1 MKTYIAQRILYAL
14 VVMFLAATLVF
25 FMLRAI
31 PGDPVAAMLGAEAT
45 PQVVAQLRA
54 NLGLDKPFVIQY
66 FYWLR
71 NMAIAEMGVSIQ
83 NRQKV
88 ATLLVECLPRTLSIA
103 FMALC
108 ISLLVALPAG
118 IISAVKRRSLADHSV
133 TILAFIGLS
142 MPNFWL
148 GIMLILFLG
157 VKLSWF
163 PTIGYTPLSSGFAPW
178 FKHIFLPSV
187 AAGVPFA
194 AVICRMTRSS
204 LIEVLDELYIAT
216 ARAKGLSEKV
226 VVLKHALR
234 NALIP
239 IITVIGIAFSLLLV
253 GVVVIE
259 EVFAIQ
265 GMGRLLIRG
274 IINRDF
280 PVVQACILVIA
291 CTFVFANLFVDI
303 LYTIVNP
310 KIRFE
315 SHER

>member
-1 MKTYIAQRILYAL
+1 MKTYIAHRIFYAL

-31 PGDPVAAMLGAEAT
+31 PGDPVAAMLGTEATAEA
-45 PQVVAQLRA
+45 VAQLRI
-54 NLGLDKPFVIQY
+54 NLGLDKPFIIQY
-66 FYWLR
+66 LSWLR
-71 NMAIAEMGVSIQ
+71 NMAIGEMGVSIQ
-83 NRQKV
+83 NGQKV
-88 ATLLVECLPRTLSIA
+88 ATLLVECLPRTISIA
-103 FMALC
+103 FISLC
-108 ISLLVALPAG
+108 ISLFVALPAG
-118 IISAVKRRSLADHSV
+118 IISAVKRRSLADHSATV
-133 TILAFIGLS
+133 LAFIGLS

-163 PTIGYTPLSSGFAPW
+163 PTMGYSPLGGGLLPW
-178 FKHIFLPSV
+178 LKHIFLPSV
-187 AAGVPFA
+187 ACGVPFS

-239 IITVIGIAFSLLLV
+239 IITVIGIASSLLLV

-265 GMGRLLIRG
+265 GMGRLMIRG

-280 PVVQACILVIA
+280 PVVQACILFIA

-303 LYTIVNP
+303 LYTIINP

>member
-1 MKTYIAQRILYAL
+1 MGLYILHRILYAL
-14 VVMFLAATLVF
+14 LVMVLAATLVF

-31 PGDPVAAMLGAEAT
+31 PGDPVAAMLGADAT
-45 PQVVAQLRA
+45 PQAIAQLRS
-54 NLGLDKPFVIQY
+54 NLGLDRPLIIQY
-66 FYWLR
+66 LSWLR
-71 NMAIAEMGVSIQ
+71 NMAVAEMGVSIM
-83 NRQKV
+83 NGQKV
-88 ATLLVECLPRTLSIA
+88 ATLLAECLPRTFSIA
-103 FMALC
+103 FVSLC
-108 ISLLVALPAG
+108 ISLCLALPAG
-118 IISAVKRRSLADHSV
+118 IISAVKRRSLADHSA

-163 PTIGYTPLSSGFAPW
+163 PTIGYSPLRSGFGPW
-178 FKHIFLPSV
+178 FNHIFLPSL
-187 AAGVPFA
+187 ASGVPFS

-204 LIEVLDELYIAT
+204 LIEVLDERYIAT
-216 ARAKGLSEKV
+216 ARAKGLSDGI

-291 CTFVFANLFVDI
+291 CTFVFANLFVDVV
-303 LYTIVNP
+303 YTIVNP
-310 KIRFE
+310 KIGFK
-315 SHER
+315 SHE

>member
-1 MKTYIAQRILYAL
+1 MGTYILHRTLYAL
-14 VVMFLAATLVF
+14 LVMILAATLVF

-31 PGDPVAAMLGAEAT
+31 PGDPVAAMLGVDAT
-45 PQVVAQLRA
+45 PQAIAQLRS
-54 NLGLDKPFVIQY
+54 NLGLDRPLIIQY
-66 FYWLR
+66 FSWMR
-71 NMAIAEMGVSIQ
+71 NMAIAEMGVSIV
-83 NRQKV
+83 NGQKV
-88 ATLLVECLPRTLSIA
+88 ATLLAECLPRTLSIA
-103 FMALC
+103 FVSLC
-108 ISLLVALPAG
+108 ISLCVALPAG
-118 IISAVKRRSLADHSV
+118 IISAVKRRSLADHSA

-163 PTIGYTPLSSGFAPW
+163 PTIGYSPLRGGFGPW
-178 FKHIFLPSV
+178 FTHIFLPSL
-187 AAGVPFA
+187 ASGVPFS

-204 LIEVLDELYIAT
+204 LIEVLDERYIAT
-216 ARAKGLSEKV
+216 ARAKGLSNEI

-253 GVVVIE
+253 GVVVVE

-280 PVVQACILVIA
+280 PVVQACILFIA
-291 CTFVFANLFVDI
+291 CAFVFANLFVDVV
-303 LYTIVNP
+303 YTIVNP

-315 SHER
+315 SHE

>member
-1 MKTYIAQRILYAL
+1 MKTYVVHRIFYAL
-14 VVMFLAATLVF
+14 IVMLLAATLVF

-31 PGDPVAAMLGAEAT
+31 PGDPVAAMRGSEAT
-45 PQVVAQLRA
+45 PQVVAQLHA
-54 NLGLDKPFVIQY
+54 NLGLDKPFIIQY
-66 FYWLR
+66 LSWMR

-83 NRQKV
+83 NGQKV
-88 ATLLVECLPRTLSIA
+88 TVLLVECLPRTISIA
-103 FMALC
+103 FVSLC
-108 ISLLVALPAG
+108 ISLFIGLPAG
-118 IISAVKRRSLADHSV
+118 VISAVKRGSLADPSA

-148 GIMLILFLG
+148 GIILILFLG

-163 PTIGYTPLSSGFAPW
+163 PTIGYTPLSSGITPW
-178 FKHIFLPSV
+178 FRHIFLPSV

-216 ARAKGLSEKV
+216 ARAKGLGEKV

-253 GVVVIE
+253 SVVVIE

-265 GMGRLLIRG
+265 GMGRLQIRG

-280 PVVQACILVIA
+280 PVVQACILFIA